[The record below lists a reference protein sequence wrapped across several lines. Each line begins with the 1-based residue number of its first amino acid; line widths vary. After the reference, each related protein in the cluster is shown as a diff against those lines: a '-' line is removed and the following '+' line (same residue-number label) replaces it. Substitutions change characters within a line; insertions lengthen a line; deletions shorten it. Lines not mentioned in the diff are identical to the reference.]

1 MVLMNRYYLGLL
13 ATVLTI
19 IAVSTVLIF
28 QAKGYKLDFENKRI
42 EKTGIL
48 AISSVPTGAAVYLNG
63 HLISATNAN
72 IQNLTPGEYHLKVTK
87 EGFISWEKKVLVSEE
102 LVTLV
107 EIALFPAVPD
117 LSPLTFTGSHSP
129 KLSPDG
135 QKIVYALRNGEKS
148 GLWVLDLADK
158 PVFFSK
164 EPKQI
169 AKDSSSLSFSDS
181 TFSWTPDSKTVLVT
195 LQENSKEG
203 YEYTRTY
210 LLVADQ
216 LNNERLSDVTTTIE
230 RTKKTWADDYNLKK
244 DGRISKLVN
253 VGAQE
258 LATKSA
264 NIAWSLDEKR
274 FLVYETEVIK
284 NGDKEQTKGV
294 KAKVYDS
301 KLDKTFTLP
310 DADSY
315 VWYQDSAHLIL
326 VADQSISIIEYTGE
340 NRSTIYSGNFDPTI
354 IFPSPNGSKLI
365 ILSSFNQSIKEP
377 NLYTIN
383 LQ

>member
-1 MVLMNRYYLGLL
+1 MNRYYLGLL

-203 YEYTRTY
+203 GEYTRTY

-216 LNNERLSDVTTTIE
+216 LNNERLSDITTTIE

-244 DGRISKLVN
+244 EGRISKLVN
-253 VGAQE
+253 IGAQE

-284 NGDKEQTKGV
+284 NGDKEQTKLG

-315 VWYQDSAHLIL
+315 VWYPDSAHLIL